1 MFTKRSKT
9 RDPVHLGR
17 VALTKDPKYVYL
29 VNNNDVLE
37 DEMPKTHVRRVI
49 AIAASSTLAIG
60 LAGCASSSESDGAE
74 SGTKK
79 IVVAS
84 VNNGPMMTM
93 QEMAPE
99 FTKKTGIKVEFVML
113 TENDIRSKIQ
123 QDVAVNGGQFDV
135 VTLGTSDAST
145 YVDSG
150 WTEPIEPLL
159 DDMSAEAKAAYDA
172 DDLIA
177 GTLAGFTSDKNGLGA
192 IPLYGEST
200 MLMYRAD
207 LFEAAGLTMPEEPT
221 WEEVYDF
228 ATQLNDPATGIVGM
242 ALRGKAGYGEN
253 MYVFN
258 TIMNAY
264 GAQIANEDWTGAYDT
279 SEMAEAWE
287 FYRKLQK
294 DAGAP
299 EVTSNGYTETLNLM
313 ASGKAAIYYDAT
325 VSADVFE
332 GADSAVQGK
341 MGYAMSP
348 AGPGKGNTQTVGGW
362 GLALTTSSKNQDAAF
377 EFMTW
382 VTSKEY
388 VELVAAEKGWLNVL
402 TGARASTYEAPEY
415 QAVAPYAS
423 LVLKSLENVDWTQP
437 AVGKTPYVGNSLPA
451 IPEWAGM
458 GEQLGQTLAEYVS
471 GSGSTADA
479 LAKAQN
485 IADSAFKDGGRQ

>member
-1 MFTKRSKT
+1 MSHRRVSKAI
-9 RDPVHLGR
+9 
-17 VALTKDPKYVYL
+17 ALTSASL
-29 VNNNDVLE
+29 VAV
-37 DEMPKTHVRRVI
+37 T
-49 AIAASSTLAIG
+49 
-60 LAGCASSSESDGAE
+60 LAGCSSGSADGASESD
-74 SGTKK
+74 K
-79 IVVAS
+79 IVIAS

-93 QEMAPE
+93 QEMAPH
-99 FTKKTGIKVEFVML
+99 FTEKTGIEVEFVML

-145 YVDSG
+145 YLESG

-159 DDMSAEAKAAYDA
+159 DGMTDEEKEAYDA
-172 DDLIA
+172 DDLIE
-177 GTLAGFTSDKNGLGA
+177 GTLAGFTSETEGLGA

-200 MLMYRAD
+200 MLMYRKD
-207 LFEAAGLTMPEEPT
+207 LFDAAGLTMPEEPT

-228 ATQLNDPATGIVGM
+228 ATQLNDPASGTVGM

-264 GAQIANEDWTGAYDT
+264 GAQIANDDWSAGYD
-279 SEMAEAWE
+279 SPEMAEAWE
-287 FYRKLQK
+287 FYRKLQQ

-313 ASGKAAIYYDAT
+313 SSGKAAIYYDAT

-332 GADSAVQGK
+332 GEDSAVAGQ

-348 AGPGKGNTQTVGGW
+348 SGPGKGNTQTIGGW
-362 GLALTTSSKNQDAAF
+362 GLGLTTSSKNQDAAF
-377 EFMTW
+377 DFMTW

-388 VELVAAEKGWLNVL
+388 VELVAEEKGWLNVL

-423 LVLKSLENVDWTQP
+423 LVLKSLETVDWTHP
-437 AVGKTPYVGNSLPA
+437 AVGDTPYVGNSLPA
-451 IPEWAGM
+451 IPEWSGM
-458 GEQLGQTLAEYVS
+458 GEQLGQTLAEYV
-471 GSGSTADA
+471 GGTGSTEDA
-479 LAKAQN
+479 LTKAQD
-485 IADSAFKDGGRQ
+485 IANAAFKDGGRQ

>member
-1 MFTKRSKT
+1 
-9 RDPVHLGR
+9 
-17 VALTKDPKYVYL
+17 
-29 VNNNDVLE
+29 
-37 DEMPKTHVRRVI
+37 MPKTQLRKII
-49 AIAASSTLAIG
+49 AVSAVSTLAIG
-60 LAGCASSSESDGAE
+60 LAGCSSSSGDGESATE
-74 SGTKK
+74 K
-79 IVVAS
+79 IVIAS

-145 YVDSG
+145 YVESG

-159 DDMSAEAKAAYDA
+159 EAMSPEEKEAYDA
-172 DDLIA
+172 GDLIE
-177 GTLAGFTSDKNGLGA
+177 GTLAGFTSESKGLGA

-221 WEEVYDF
+221 WAEVYDF
-228 ATQLNDPATGIVGM
+228 ATELNDPSTGTVGM

-258 TIMNAY
+258 TIMNAF
-264 GAQIANEDWTGAYDT
+264 GGQIANEDWTAAYET
-279 SEMAEAWE
+279 PEMAEAWE
-287 FYRKLQK
+287 FYRALQQ
-294 DAGAP
+294 DAGAA

-313 ASGKAAIYYDAT
+313 SSGKAAIYYDAT

-332 GADSAVQGK
+332 GDASAVKGK

-348 AGPGKGNTQTVGGW
+348 AGPGKGNTQTIGGW
-362 GLALTTSSKNQDAAF
+362 GLGLTTSSKNKDAAF
-377 EFMTW
+377 DFMTW

-423 LVLKSLENVDWTQP
+423 LVLKSLENVDWTHP
-437 AVGKTPYVGNSLPA
+437 AVGATPYVGNSLPA
-451 IPEWAGM
+451 LPEWAGM

-471 GSGSTADA
+471 GGFDTDDA
-479 LAKAQN
+479 LAKAQK
-485 IADSAFKDGGRQ
+485 IADAAFKDGGRQ